1 MATITGMKRGLDVY
15 YVEHNQLD
23 YKCVELESGD
33 FEVFMWIDG
42 PKDFLGRCQGGDYK
56 PFTIKSTIEE
66 SIEYIEKID
75 PKKV

>member
-1 MATITGMKRGLDVY
+1 MATITGIKRGLSVY

-42 PKDFLGRCQGGDYK
+42 PKDFLGRFQGGSYK
-56 PFTIKSTIEE
+56 PFTIKSSIED
-66 SIEYIEKID
+66 SIEYIEKLD